1 MGRYIQ
7 RRLLISI
14 PILLMVT
21 VLIFGLLQL
30 TPGDPLAAFLPPD
43 SVLPD
48 AQKEA
53 LRQQLGLDKPAPV
66 RYLYWLR
73 ETAQGNFGYRL
84 KTFEPITEAISG
96 RIGATLLLMGTAM
109 TIGILLGVTLG
120 VIAAVK
126 QYSFL
131 DNVLTIFAFLGV
143 SFPVYLAGLLA
154 LYLFS
159 LRFRI
164 FPAGGLAT
172 PGEPFSFTDR
182 LEHLILP
189 AAIISINYVASTM
202 RYTRS
207 AMLEVMTADYVRTAR
222 AKGLR
227 EKAVILRHGLRNA
240 LLPVVTIIGAYIPN
254 LLGGAVF
261 IESIFSWPGLGRL
274 YLEGIE
280 GRDYNLIMAMTLIL
294 AVVIMIANLLTDIVY
309 GLIDPRIRYE

>member
-21 VLIFGLLQL
+21 MLIFGLLQL
-30 TPGDPLAAFLPPD
+30 TPGDPLDTYLPPD
-43 SVLPD
+43 QAMPE

-53 LRQQLGLDKPAPV
+53 LRERLGLNEPAPV
-66 RYLYWLR
+66 RYFYWLK
-73 ETAQGNFGYRL
+73 ETVQGNMGYRVR
-84 KTFEPITEAISG
+84 TFEPVSEAISR
-96 RIGATLLLMGTAM
+96 RIGATLLLMGVAM
-109 TIGILLGVTLG
+109 TIGITIGVTLG
-120 VIAAVK
+120 VVAAVK

-131 DNVLTIFAFLGV
+131 DNIMTIFAFLGV

-159 LRFRI
+159 LRVNW

-172 PGEPFSFTDR
+172 PGEPFSLSDR
-182 LEHLILP
+182 LHHLVLP

-207 AMLEVMTADYVRTAR
+207 AMLEVMSLDYVRTAR

-227 EKAVILRHGLRNA
+227 EQAVIVRHGLRNA
-240 LLPVVTIIGAYIPN
+240 LLPVVTIIGAYVPN

-280 GRDYNLIMAMTLIL
+280 GRDYPLIMGMTLIL
-294 AVVIMIANLLTDIVY
+294 AIVIMIANLLTDIAY
-309 GLIDPRIRYE
+309 GLVDPRIRYE

>member
-14 PILLMVT
+14 PILFMVT
-21 VLIFGLLQL
+21 VLIFTLLQL
-30 TPGDPLAAFLPPD
+30 TPGDPLTAFLPPD
-43 SVLPD
+43 NPLPQEQQD
-48 AQKEA
+48 AM
-53 LRQQLGLDKPAPV
+53 RRQLGLDRSPPV
-66 RYLYWLR
+66 RYFFWLR
-73 ETAQGNFGYRL
+73 ETVQGNLGYRQR
-84 KTFEPITEAISG
+84 TGEPITEAIG
-96 RIGATLLLMGTAM
+96 NRIGPTMLLMGTAM
-109 TIGILLGVTLG
+109 TFGILIGVTLG
-120 VIAAVK
+120 VISAIK

-131 DNVLTIFAFLGV
+131 DNILTVFAFLGV

-159 LRFRI
+159 LRFRW
-164 FPAGGLAT
+164 FPAGGLST

-182 LEHLILP
+182 LDHLILP

-207 AMLEVMTADYVRTAR
+207 AMLEVMTTDYVRTAR

-227 EKAVILRHGLRNA
+227 ENAVIVGHGLRNA
-240 LLPVVTIIGAYIPN
+240 LLPVVTIIGAYVPN

-274 YLEGIE
+274 YLEGID

-294 AVVIMIANLLTDIVY
+294 AIVIMIANLLTDLAY
-309 GLIDPRIRYE
+309 GLIDPRIRYQ

>member
-1 MGRYIQ
+1 
-7 RRLLISI
+7 
-14 PILLMVT
+14 MVT
-21 VLIFGLLQL
+21 VLIFTLLQF
-30 TPGDPLAAFLPPD
+30 TPGDPLTAFLPPD
-43 SVLPD
+43 SALPEE
-48 AQKEA
+48 QKDA
-53 LRQQLGLDKPAPV
+53 LRAQLGLDRSAPV
-66 RYLYWLR
+66 RYFFWLR
-73 ETAQGNFGYRL
+73 ETVQGNFGYRQ
-84 KTFEPITEAISG
+84 KTFEPITDAISG

-109 TIGILLGVTLG
+109 TIGISIGVTLG
-120 VIAAVK
+120 VLAAVK

-131 DNVLTIFAFLGV
+131 DNVMTVFAFLGV

-159 LRFRI
+159 LRFRW
-164 FPAGGLAT
+164 FPAGGMAT
-172 PGEPFSFTDR
+172 PGEPFSWTDR

-227 EKAVILRHGLRNA
+227 ENAVILGHGLRNA

-261 IESIFSWPGLGRL
+261 IESIYSWPGLGRL

-294 AVVIMIANLLTDIVY
+294 AIVIMIANLLTDLLY

>member
-1 MGRYIQ
+1 MARYIQ

-14 PILLMVT
+14 PILFMVT
-21 VLIFGLLQL
+21 VLIFTLLQF
-30 TPGDPLAAFLPPD
+30 TPGDPLTAFLPPD
-43 SVLPD
+43 SALPEE
-48 AQKEA
+48 QKDA
-53 LRQQLGLDKPAPV
+53 LRAQLGLDRSAPV
-66 RYLYWLR
+66 RYFFWLR
-73 ETAQGNFGYRL
+73 ETVQGNFGYRQ
-84 KTFEPITEAISG
+84 KTFEPITDAISG

-109 TIGILLGVTLG
+109 TIGISIGVTLG
-120 VIAAVK
+120 VLAAVK

-131 DNVLTIFAFLGV
+131 DNVMTVFAFLGV

-159 LRFRI
+159 LRFRW
-164 FPAGGLAT
+164 FPAGGMAT
-172 PGEPFSFTDR
+172 PGEPFSWTDR

-227 EKAVILRHGLRNA
+227 ENAVILGHGLRNA

-261 IESIFSWPGLGRL
+261 IESIYSWPGLGRL

-294 AVVIMIANLLTDIVY
+294 AIVIMIANLLTDLLY